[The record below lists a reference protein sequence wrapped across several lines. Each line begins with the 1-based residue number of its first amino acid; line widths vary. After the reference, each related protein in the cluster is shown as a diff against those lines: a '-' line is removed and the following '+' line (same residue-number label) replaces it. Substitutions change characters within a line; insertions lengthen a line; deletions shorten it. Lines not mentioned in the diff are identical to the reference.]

1 MSLKTYFIS
10 GFLGA
15 GKTTLL
21 NNLLAELSDKRVGVI
36 MNEFGQVNID
46 AGLIEYDQ
54 GMEISEINN
63 GSIFC
68 TCLSG
73 SFVKNVIEL
82 SKLSLDFLLVE
93 SSGMA
98 RPARV
103 GTIIDQVN
111 KLKNEAIDYQGMI
124 TVVDASTYL
133 QLVQSVNAVQ
143 EQVAYSDLVIINK
156 IDLVDDTTI
165 SDVEKSILFLNPT
178 VQIIK
183 TNYTEVDGILDDNY
197 YLESYKD
204 RQPLL
209 ECQQDKGM
217 YKALLRFNDKVSNKN
232 FTKFLEKIVSETYR
246 IKGLVQLANDKVVH
260 IDCAGDDIGIKI
272 LEDYNKVLGESQ
284 LIFISDNKRLKK
296 VVRDHWI
303 DNFTI
308 DFNID

>member
-21 NNLLAELSDKRVGVI
+21 NNLLRELSGQQVGVI
-36 MNEFGQVNID
+36 MNEFGQVNIE
-46 AGLIEYDQ
+46 AELIEYNQDV
-54 GMEISEINN
+54 EISEINN

-73 SFVKNVIEL
+73 SFIKNVIEL
-82 SKLSLDFLLVE
+82 SELSLDYLLVE

-111 KLKNEAIDYQGMI
+111 KLKSQAIDYQGMI

-143 EQVAYSDLVIINK
+143 EQVAYSDLIIINK
-156 IDLVDDTTI
+156 TDLVDKTTI
-165 SDVEKSILFLNPT
+165 LEVERSILSLNPT
-178 VQIIK
+178 VKIIN
-183 TNYTEVDGILDDNY
+183 TNYAKVENILDSNY
-197 YLESYKD
+197 YLESYKK

-209 ECQQDKGM
+209 DCQEDNGM
-217 YKALLRFNDKVSNKN
+217 FRALLRFNDNISKKDLNN
-232 FTKFLEKIVSETYR
+232 FLDIVLSYTYR
-246 IKGLVQLANDKVVH
+246 VKGLVQLTNAGVAHVDCTGSDKVV
-260 IDCAGDDIGIKI
+260 KI
-272 LEDYNKVLGESQ
+272 LEDQDRVLEESQ
-284 LIFISDNKRLKK
+284 MVFISDNKRLKK
-296 VVRDHWI
+296 VIRELWAASFVI
-303 DNFTI
+303 DSSI
-308 DFNID
+308 D